1 MDSAAMAQG
10 SITANDH
17 VCTFVGPSP
26 EKALPDAPP
35 VIRIV
40 LPATQASS
48 YGSEVST
55 RGDYLISSTMR

>member
-1 MDSAAMAQG
+1 MAQG
-10 SITANDH
+10 SIAANNH
-17 VCTFVGPSP
+17 VCTSVGPYP
-26 EKALPDAPP
+26 EEALPDAPP

-55 RGDYLISSTMR
+55 RGACLISSTIR